1 MELSN
6 FDFIV
11 ANRRAKSDARGWEI
25 CALRK
30 VDPAKHEQKRGE
42 IIGAALRCFTRDGFR
57 GASTTDICTEAGI
70 SPGHLYHYFES
81 KEAII
86 ETMIDMGLARAAGRF
101 EQILAAPDVIEAL
114 LADIEDTSLRFRPA
128 QALNLDGLAE
138 AARNP
143 EFARM
148 IARHTDAVRRM
159 WVDFLRQAQSQ
170 GLVDSGLDPDAT
182 ANILIALIDGS
193 RAMPIRN
200 PKLDIKQSVAHLR
213 TMLVRFLRP
222 PEAQGAAGKP
232 RSQKTARSLKLVTK
246 Q

>member
-1 MELSN
+1 
-6 FDFIV
+6 
-11 ANRRAKSDARGWEI
+11 
-25 CALRK
+25 LRK
-30 VDPAKHEQKRGE
+30 VDPVKHELKRGE

-114 LADIEDTSLRFRPA
+114 LADIEETSLRFRPA

-143 EFARM
+143 EFAKM

-159 WVDFLRQAQSQ
+159 WGDFLRRAQSQ
-170 GLVDSGLDPDAT
+170 GRVDPGLDPDAT

-200 PKLDIKQSVAHLR
+200 PKLDIKQSVAHLKK
-213 TMLVRFLRP
+213 MLVRFLSP
-222 PEAQGAAGKP
+222 PEA
-232 RSQKTARSLKLVTK
+232 KTATSKSSKQTGRPLKLVRK
-246 Q
+246 R